1 MGCSTPSTTVSNT
14 LCRIAHGRGVAVGV
28 ALNAGFGVTVDVL
41 LAVELG
47 EAVALN
53 AAFGVIVDVDVGVFE
68 KVAVGVAVG
77 ATTVRFNCLAG
88 AVSAAPA
95 ALMNERFVNSMFDV
109 PTTKPLSE
117 RVSTWTVPVWP
128 LALLVV
134 RLTRKFPLPWS
145 VHVPVT
151 MELLRLQLMIV
162 ISDVA

>member
-1 MGCSTPSTTVSNT
+1 MGCSTPSTTVSNA

-28 ALNAGFGVTVDVL
+28 DV
-41 LAVELG
+41 AVELG
-47 EAVALN
+47 AGVPEAVALGDVVGLN
-53 AAFGVIVDVDVGVFE
+53 AGLGVIVDVDVA
-68 KVAVGVAVG
+68 VAVAVG

-151 MELLRLQLMIV
+151 MELLRLQLMVV